1 MPHKS
6 LNAREQDLFS
16 VYVLPFAV
24 FMGWTLLLQLA
35 SPLLAWDHP
44 AAPWWRQ
51 APEQIVYPLQTL
63 TAGWFVWRVRRR
75 AAWNWSPRGVLLGA
89 AAGLLGIGI
98 WLLPAFCARYLPDCL
113 LADPGLKSG
122 GFNPAAVFGDHR
134 GWIAA
139 AYAMRFARA
148 VIVVACVEELFW
160 RGFLMRFF
168 IDRDHPQKVPVGTA
182 SVLSWLATT
191 LAFMFVHKPGDYAAA
206 FLYGS
211 LAYILVVRTRSI
223 GAAVA
228 MHATANLIM
237 GIAAITWGMPGL
249 W

>member
-1 MPHKS
+1 MNS
-6 LNAREQDLFS
+6 RESDLLAT
-16 VYVLPFAV
+16 YVLPFGI

-35 SPLLAWDHP
+35 APLVAWDHP

-51 APEQIVYPLQTL
+51 APEQIIYPLQTL

-75 AAWNWSPRGVLLGA
+75 AAWNWSLQGVLWGL
-89 AAGLLGIGI
+89 AAGLAGIAF
-98 WLLPAFCARYLPDCL
+98 WLLPAFGTIWAPTSF
-113 LADPGLKSG
+113 LADERLKTG
-122 GFNPAAVFGDHR
+122 GFDPAAVFGDEL
-134 GWIAA
+134 GWIAL
-139 AYAMRFARA
+139 AYALRFLRA

-168 IDRDHPQKVPVGTA
+168 INRDHPQNVPIGAA
-182 SVLSWLATT
+182 SVLSWLGTT
-191 LAFMFVHKPGDYAAA
+191 LAFMFVHQPRDYPAA

-211 LAYILVVRTRSI
+211 LAYLLVMRTKSI

-228 MHATANLIM
+228 MHATANLIL
-237 GIAAITWGMPGL
+237 GLTAVLGDLPGL